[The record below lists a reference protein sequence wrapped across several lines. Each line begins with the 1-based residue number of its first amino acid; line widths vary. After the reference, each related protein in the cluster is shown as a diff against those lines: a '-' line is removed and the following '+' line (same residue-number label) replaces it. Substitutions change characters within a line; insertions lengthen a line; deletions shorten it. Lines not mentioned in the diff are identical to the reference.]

1 MDQDL
6 NDHDFYG
13 SVGVPLK
20 STTNE
25 EKISTNATKC
35 LFSGRQFE
43 DTFEKAQWRKVKE
56 MQPMHPLMQVI

>member
-13 SVGVPLK
+13 SVDNVCVPLK

-25 EKISTNATKC
+25 EKIPTNATNAIMP
-35 LFSGRQFE
+35 LIRQ
-43 DTFEKAQWRKVKE
+43 A
-56 MQPMHPLMQVI
+56 I